1 MEIELETIENER
13 LFLFEASDH
22 IAFITNRVNA
32 DCHSHNYVQVTLG
45 VEKDFEIVI
54 ENTSYFTKGIIVDSN
69 TAHSLRGDKQWQ
81 LYLLIN
87 PESTF
92 GETIKRELLT
102 VGNVHLLTEKEIEKI
117 MGAAVNDF
125 LKAIDK
131 EKYNKLLNHIK
142 QTLGDFSLEA
152 VKELD
157 KRIEELLEYISSQP
171 LEMLTVKDLSN
182 RMYLSEGRL
191 SHLFKVEMGISLS
204 SYILHEKLKKA
215 LRLVFT
221 GSSITDAALEAG
233 FNNSSHFTRTV
244 RDKLGMVPREITK
257 DSRYMQ
263 V

>member
-1 MEIELETIENER
+1 MEIELGTIENER
-13 LFLFEASDH
+13 LFLFDASDH

-32 DCHSHNYVQVTLG
+32 ECHSHNYVQVTLG
-45 VEKDFEIVI
+45 VEKDFEIAV
-54 ENTSYFTKGIIVDSN
+54 ENTSYLTKGIIIDSN
-69 TAHSLRGDKQWQ
+69 TAHSLRGDKLWQ

-87 PESTF
+87 PESSF

-102 VGNVHLLTEKEIEKI
+102 HGRVRLLTEKEIDENMSLAI
-117 MGAAVNDF
+117 NDC

-131 EKYNKLLNHIK
+131 EKYKKLINHIK
-142 QTLGDFSLEA
+142 QNLGVISLENA
-152 VKELD
+152 KVLD
-157 KRIEELLEYISSQP
+157 KRVTELLNYISSQP
-171 LEMLTVKDLSN
+171 LEMLNVKDLSN
-182 RMYLSEGRL
+182 RIYLSESRL

-221 GSSITDAALEAG
+221 GSNITDAALEAG

-244 RDKLGMVPREITK
+244 RDRLGMVPREITK